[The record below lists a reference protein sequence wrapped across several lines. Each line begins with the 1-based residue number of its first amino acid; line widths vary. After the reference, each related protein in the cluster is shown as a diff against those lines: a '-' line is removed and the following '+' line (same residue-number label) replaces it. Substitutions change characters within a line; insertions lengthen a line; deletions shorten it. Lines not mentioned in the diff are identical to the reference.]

1 MPDHV
6 MPMIGRRLRDRRRLV
21 GLTQQRLGEICGV
34 SFQQIH
40 KYETGA
46 VTIAASRLWL
56 LATALGVS
64 VGYFFEG
71 MADGRDRR
79 VPASEPGLGG
89 D

>member
-1 MPDHV
+1 MLDDV
-6 MPMIGRRLRDRRRLV
+6 MPTIGRRLRDRRRLV
-21 GLTQQRLGEICGV
+21 GLTQAGLGQICGV

-46 VTIAASRLWL
+46 VAITASRLWL

-71 MADGRDRR
+71 VAPRPR
-79 VPASEPGLGG
+79 VSAAK
-89 D
+89 